1 MFAQSLVEY
10 GLVSRVAMAGEEL
23 VHSVQEFVVSI
34 GPTTWLAVGITLVVL
49 LRIWSYNRR

>member
-10 GLVSRVAMAGEEL
+10 GAVSRLAIAGEAL

-49 LRIWSYNRR
+49 LRIWSYRR

>member
-10 GLVSRVAMAGEEL
+10 GAVSRLAIAGEAL

-34 GPTTWLAVGITLVVL
+34 GPTTWLAVGVTLVVL
-49 LRIWSYNRR
+49 LRIWSYRR